1 MKLRN
6 AKMINYN
13 GYPFHDSKYERQ
25 FVSRHYIYDFSIQ
38 KSFTQFTSISETEVK
53 RNIEKWFTN
62 LKPPCLER

>member
-53 RNIEKWFTN
+53 RNIEK
-62 LKPPCLER
+62 